1 MAIISNPSL
10 VMSGLILALDAAN
23 TKSYPGSGTTWT
35 DISANGRVGTLTNG
49 PTYNSANS
57 GSITF
62 TAASSNSVLLTGS
75 TAVSQATFT
84 VWLRRNGS
92 QNDYAGILFTR
103 GGVSSSISGLSFFST
118 VNNLGYNWNNAV
130 AAFSFNSGLTVPDG
144 VWCMAALSL
153 TSAAA
158 TLYLCQSSGTTSATN
173 TLAHA
178 STTFDGLKLGWDGTA
193 SSRYMNGSIAS
204 AHLYNRALSASEI
217 QQNFNALRGRFSV

>member
-23 TKSYPGSGTTWT
+23 TKSYPGSGNTWT

-75 TAVSQATFT
+75 TTVSQATFT

-153 TSAAA
+153 TSTAA

>member
-1 MAIISNPSL
+1 
-10 VMSGLILALDAAN
+10 MSGLILALDAAN

-75 TAVSQATFT
+75 TTVSQATFT

-103 GGVSSSISGLSFFST
+103 GGVSSSTSGLSFFST
-118 VNNLGYNWNNAV
+118 VNNLAYNWNNAV
-130 AAFSFNSGLTVPDG
+130 ASYSFNSGLTVPDG

-153 TSAAA
+153 TSTAA

-173 TLAHA
+173 TLAHS

>member
-118 VNNLGYNWNNAV
+118 VNNLAYNWNNAV
-130 AAFSFNSGLTVPDG
+130 ASYSFNSGLTVPDG

-153 TSAAA
+153 TSTAA

-173 TLAHA
+173 TLAHS

>member
-1 MAIISNPSL
+1 
-10 VMSGLILALDAAN
+10 MSGLILALDAAN

-153 TSAAA
+153 TSTAA

-173 TLAHA
+173 TLAHS

>member
-1 MAIISNPSL
+1 
-10 VMSGLILALDAAN
+10 MSGLILALDAAN

-118 VNNLGYNWNNAV
+118 VNNLAYNWNNAV
-130 AAFSFNSGLTVPDG
+130 ASYSFNSGLTVPDG

-158 TLYLCQSSGTTSATN
+158 TLYLCQSSGITSATN

>member
-1 MAIISNPSL
+1 
-10 VMSGLILALDAAN
+10 MSGLILALDAAN

>member
-153 TSAAA
+153 TSTAA

-173 TLAHA
+173 TLAHS

>member
-118 VNNLGYNWNNAV
+118 VNNLAYNWNNAV
-130 AAFSFNSGLTVPDG
+130 ASYSFNSGLTVPDG

-158 TLYLCQSSGTTSATN
+158 TLYLCQSSGITSATN
-173 TLAHA
+173 TLSHA

>member
-75 TAVSQATFT
+75 TTVSQATFT

-153 TSAAA
+153 TSTAA

>member
-23 TKSYPGSGTTWT
+23 TKSYPGSGNTWT

-153 TSAAA
+153 TSTAA

>member
-1 MAIISNPSL
+1 
-10 VMSGLILALDAAN
+10 MSGLILALDAAN

-75 TAVSQATFT
+75 TTVSQATFT

-153 TSAAA
+153 TSTAA

>member
-84 VWLRRNGS
+84 VWLRRSGS

-118 VNNLGYNWNNAV
+118 VNNLAYNWNNAV
-130 AAFSFNSGLTVPDG
+130 ASYSFNSGLTVPDG

-153 TSAAA
+153 TSTAA

-173 TLAHA
+173 TLAHS

>member
-1 MAIISNPSL
+1 
-10 VMSGLILALDAAN
+10 MSGLILALDAAN

-118 VNNLGYNWNNAV
+118 VNNLAYNWNNAV
-130 AAFSFNSGLTVPDG
+130 ASYSFNSGLTVPDG

-153 TSAAA
+153 TSTAA

-173 TLAHA
+173 TLAHS

>member
-1 MAIISNPSL
+1 MN
-10 VMSGLILALDAAN
+10 GLILALDAAN

-118 VNNLGYNWNNAV
+118 VNNLAYNWNNAV
-130 AAFSFNSGLTVPDG
+130 ASYSFNSGLTVPDG

-158 TLYLCQSSGTTSATN
+158 TLYLCQSSGITSATN